1 MNSLGE
7 YVKSTG
13 EGCTI
18 DYLAPCFQC
27 GPNDICVNDTL
38 LHCPE
43 FSTSPAGSTLPQHC
57 ICDDG
62 YYAEYGHH

>member
-1 MNSLGE
+1 MI
-7 YVKSTG
+7 TF
-13 EGCTI
+13 
-18 DYLAPCFQC
+18 APCFQC

-43 FSTSPAGSTLPQHC
+43 FSTSLAGSTLPQHC

-62 YYAEYGHH
+62 YYSKYGHH